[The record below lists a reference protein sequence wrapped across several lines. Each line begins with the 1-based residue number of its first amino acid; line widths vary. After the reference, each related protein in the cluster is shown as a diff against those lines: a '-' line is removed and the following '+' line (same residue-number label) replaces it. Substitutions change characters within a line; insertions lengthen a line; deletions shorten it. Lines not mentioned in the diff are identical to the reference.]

1 MKILRT
7 TLYSLVLILLIS
19 SKSYS
24 QESFIISSESLET
37 IPNNYLSFLEGFN
50 EGVSFESLESA
61 KWSGKILNAQSMVDG
76 YWVRL
81 TIINNLS
88 TDLIG
93 LAHNVNSEKKIFVKN
108 SLGIKE
114 FALWERGVNK
124 QIEDDHFGPNF
135 RIVAPQNDTTTIYNF
150 FRSKPFNRF
159 MDTNNYH
166 RMSVGTWENLRI
178 LQIARIVIVIS
189 LFTASLLLGL
199 YYFFI
204 YLISGGNYI
213 WLSLALLSICLIL
226 ATSSVVIL
234 MLLGRPEPIGPCVI
248 GFEISASSYVT

>member
-1 MKILRT
+1 MD
-7 TLYSLVLILLIS
+7 
-19 SKSYS
+19 
-24 QESFIISSESLET
+24 Q
-37 IPNNYLSFLEGFN
+37 
-50 EGVSFESLESA
+50 
-61 KWSGKILNAQSMVDG
+61 
-76 YWVRL
+76 
-81 TIINNLS
+81 
-88 TDLIG
+88 
-93 LAHNVNSEKKIFVKN
+93 IFGSWHLKM
-108 SLGIKE
+108 I
-114 FALWERGVNK
+114 
-124 QIEDDHFGPNF
+124 QQP
-135 RIVAPQNDTTTIYNF
+135 YNF

-226 ATSSVVIL
+226 TTPIFLSTGIDLNLNQRSL
-234 MLLGRPEPIGPCVI
+234 FLFFPMLFLSLTQFFKKSLFLEECYPNVSKIFVFGIIFFNENQS
-248 GFEISASSYVT
+248 F